1 MKSGDIESVTFW
13 PGWKLCISEKIW
25 LIAKIIQMLFCYC
38 QQKLIQCDAY
48 SSIFNKCITKFGNSI
63 PGWGSSFQVQ
73 LTWLEEKKNQT
84 NPHCGKWFKCIVK
97 LKNKKR
103 TLKTREGISL
113 LIYETSP
120 LSTRTLLHSWKSLWG
135 KKKRTKSPKYKDTL
149 KRGIFFPIKHKKAGV
164 FKVQYCN
171 ILTILNL

>member
-1 MKSGDIESVTFW
+1 M
-13 PGWKLCISEKIW
+13 
-25 LIAKIIQMLFCYC
+25 FCYC
-38 QQKLIQCDAY
+38 QHKLIQHDAY
-48 SSIFNKCITKFGNSI
+48 CSIFNKCITKFGNSI

-73 LTWLEEKKNQT
+73 LTWLEEKKIKLI
-84 NPHCGKWFKCIVK
+84 HCGKWCKCIVK
-97 LKNKKR
+97 LKKKK
-103 TLKTREGISL
+103 TLKTGEGISL